1 MEQTESLDIDWRHR
15 PQPDRFAEKLRATGM
30 GALHRGPLQIL
41 QINVGKLCNQTC
53 RHCHVEAGPTRKEI
67 MPEGIVKRMVTLAA
81 DPTFQTIDITGG
93 APEMNPHFR
102 TLVKGLAPLG
112 KEIIVRCNL
121 TIIEQPGY
129 EWLPEFYRD
138 HRIHLICSLPCYG
151 PENVAKQRGHG
162 VFEKSVRAMA
172 KLNALGY
179 GQGNE
184 ALRLDLMYNPLGTTL
199 PPPQAALEADY
210 KRELGKNCG
219 VTFNHLLILT
229 NLPIGRFRQDLK
241 RAGKLEDYIE
251 FLAASFNGETV
262 PHLMCRS
269 TLSVGWDGKLYDC
282 DFNQMLELEIN
293 GGASIFDGDFN
304 LDDLK
309 AARIKTG
316 SHCLG
321 CTAGAGSSCG
331 GALTA

>member
-1 MEQTESLDIDWRHR
+1 MELAEQS
-15 PQPDRFAEKLRATGM
+15 PQPIPARERFWERLSETQRWPLRRART
-30 GALHRGPLQIL
+30 RIL
-41 QINVGKLCNQTC
+41 QINLGKLCNQTC
-53 RHCHVEAGPTRKEI
+53 HHCHVEAGPKRTEI
-67 MPEGIVKRMVTLAA
+67 MAWPVMERLIELAA
-81 DPTFQTIDITGG
+81 APPIETVDLTGG

-102 TLVKGLAPLG
+102 RLVEALGTLG

-121 TIIEQPGY
+121 TIIEQPDY

-151 PENVAKQRGHG
+151 PENVAKQRGRG

-184 ALRLDLMYNPLGTTL
+184 ALRMDLMYNPLGPSL

-210 KRELGKNCG
+210 KRELKKNCG
-219 VTFNHLLILT
+219 VAFDRLLTLT

-241 RAGKLEDYIE
+241 RAGKLADYLE
-251 FLAASFNGETV
+251 FLEASFNGETV

-269 TLSVGWDGKLYDC
+269 TLNVGWDGKLYDC

-293 GGASIFDGDFN
+293 GGASIFDGNFS
-304 LDDLK
+304 LDVLK

-321 CTAGAGSSCG
+321 CTAGTGSSCG